1 MPRRKSERG
10 EGNLGCI
17 LWLVALGIAI
27 LIAWKAVPVKMQSTE
42 LYDFMDET
50 AKFRAERTPPEEL
63 EKQIVDRAKQL
74 NIPLDKKNVKV
85 ERKGDRIYIE
95 VEYTIPVEFPGYTY
109 QWHFRQTLDR
119 PIFII

>member
-1 MPRRKSERG
+1 MPRRKLERG

-17 LWLVALGIAI
+17 LWLAALGIAV

-74 NIPLDKKNVKV
+74 DIPLDKKNVKV

>member
-1 MPRRKSERG
+1 MPRRRAERG

-27 LIAWKAVPVKMQSTE
+27 LIAWKAVPVKMQSTQ
-42 LYDFMDET
+42 LYDYLDEL
-50 AKFRAERTPPEEL
+50 AKFGAARTPPEEL
-63 EKQIVDRAKQL
+63 EKQILTRAKEL
-74 NIPLDKKNVKV
+74 NIPLDKQHVKV
-85 ERKGDRIYIE
+85 ERLGDRIYIE

-109 QWHFRQTLDR
+109 QWHFLQKLDR